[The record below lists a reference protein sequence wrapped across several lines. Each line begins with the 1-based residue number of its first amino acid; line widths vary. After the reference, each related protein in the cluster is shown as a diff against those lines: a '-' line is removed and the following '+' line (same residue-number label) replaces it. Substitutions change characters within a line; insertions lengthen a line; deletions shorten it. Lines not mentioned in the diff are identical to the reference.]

1 MKSFP
6 FLSVSQSIILLRVSL
21 SFIFIM
27 HAVFRITNGSIEQFG
42 GFLESKGLML
52 GTFIVWCLTVF
63 EIIGGIVFAI
73 GYFKKVLA
81 VAFILMLIIGIV
93 LIHASLGWFVGEH
106 GTGGSEYSFI
116 LIIAFLVVAAND
128 R

>member
-6 FLSVSQSIILLRVSL
+6 FLSASQSIKLLRISL

-27 HAVFRITNGSIEQFG
+27 HAVFRIVNCSIEQFG
-42 GFLESKGLML
+42 GFLESKGLIL
-52 GTFIVWCLTVF
+52 GTFIVWCITAF
-63 EIIGGIVFAI
+63 EIIGGIVFGL
-73 GYFKKVLA
+73 GYFKKALA
-81 VAFILMLIIGIV
+81 AAFILMLVIGII